1 MTKSEAMT
9 EADVIQYTTE
19 ALMLVLILSMPPI
32 LVATFTGVLVSLLQ
46 AVTQI
51 QEQTLGF
58 AVKLVAIVATL
69 YLTARWLGIE
79 MYQYTVLVFD
89 AIPDVAG

>member
-1 MTKSEAMT
+1 MT
-9 EADVIQYTTE
+9 EADVIEYTTQ
-19 ALMLVLILSMPPI
+19 ALLLVLLLSMPPI
-32 LVATFTGVLVSLLQ
+32 LVATITGVIVSLLQ

-58 AVKLVAIVATL
+58 AVKLVAIVVTL

-79 MYQYTVLVFD
+79 MYHFSVLVFD
-89 AIPDVAG
+89 VIPDVAG